1 MGTKKSLNLTDLFYK
16 KSETRTRAEITSEID
31 STIRSHEVIS
41 AKEEKANK
49 TTSWGNP
56 LSDVKYPSEK
66 LVKNALDTKA
76 STSDL
81 ESARTT
87 LQGNIDTVETNTNT
101 AIGQINTALGNKVDK
116 VSGKGLSTNDYTTA
130 EKDKLANIE
139 ARANRTIVDNEL
151 NPNSTNPVQNA
162 VICAEFYDKDDIVG
176 LLNSIETGH
185 GKLLSIYI
193 DEDTGDLVVDDDG
206 FDYYTATEV
215 DNGFTVNVEKQA
227 QAESGYIATYVVK
240 QGGTQKGVK
249 INIPKDFLVKSASV
263 ETCSTANTPS
273 QGLAV
278 GDKYIDF
285 VINTKD
291 SSSSSGNEHL
301 YLNLHDLTDVYTAD
315 NSTLQLSNSNEF
327 SIKSVPVALIDGVLP
342 ANQVTHQDISGK
354 VNTSDIA
361 DNLVT
366 NNASKVLSAKQGK
379 ALDEAKLNVAQG
391 SGNANKYLATDSNGD
406 VTLVNQPTIPSK
418 VSDLTNDSGFITS
431 SHSHGN
437 ISSDGKVTTTATSS
451 SVDKVV
457 VTDSN
462 GDLKVI
468 STLPSANITQQSIS
482 GKEDTSNKVTSW
494 QNSPDNDHYP
504 SEKLVK
510 DNLDGKVDLNQG
522 SANSG
527 KYLRVD
533 TDGEVICATAP
544 SSGGGSSFSGDYL
557 DLVNTPTIPDSTS
570 DLTNDGSDGV
580 NPFLTIADL
589 DDVELL
595 VTFTDNTTLSLN
607 LFKEL
612 TVNNGG
618 S

>member
-1 MGTKKSLNLTDLFYK
+1 MGTKKSLNLTELFYK

-31 STIRSHEVIS
+31 STIRSHEVIAS
-41 AKEEKANK
+41 KEEKANK
-49 TTSWGNP
+49 VTSWGNP

-66 LVKNALDTKA
+66 LVKTELNTKA

-81 ESARTT
+81 ESATTT
-87 LQGNIDTVETNTNT
+87 LQGNINTVETNTNT
-101 AIGQINTALGNKVDK
+101 AIGQINTALNSKVDK
-116 VSGKGLSTNDYTTA
+116 VTGKGLSTNDYTTA

-162 VICAEFYDKDDIVG
+162 VICAEFYDKEDIVG

-206 FDYYTATEV
+206 FDYYTAPEV
-215 DNGFTVNVEKQA
+215 DDGFTVNVEKQA

-249 INIPKDFLVKSASV
+249 INIPKDYLVKSASV

-291 SSSSSGNEHL
+291 GTGSAEHL

-315 NSTLQLSNSNEF
+315 ESTLQLSNSNVF
-327 SIKSVPVALIDGVLP
+327 SIKSVPASLISGVLP

-354 VNTSDIA
+354 VSTSDIA

-379 ALDEAKLNVAQG
+379 VLDENKLDVSQG

-406 VTLVNQPTIPSK
+406 VTLVNQPAVPTK

-451 SVDKVV
+451 GVDKVV

-468 STLPSANITQQSIS
+468 STLPAANVTQASMT

-494 QNSPDNDHYP
+494 QSTPDDTHYP

-510 DNLDGKVDLNQG
+510 DSLNGKVDTAGTGLSKSGTTLGHSNSVSAESSAVFKKIAFDAQG
-522 SANSG
+522 HITSTANVEGSDLPSHTHSG
-527 KYLRVD
+527 YLTSSDIAGKMDSSDYD
-533 TDGEVICATAP
+533 TVSLAVVFEDSTTAT
-544 SSGGGSSFSGDYL
+544 Y
-557 DLVNTPTIPDSTS
+557 DLVY
-570 DLTNDGSDGV
+570 
-580 NPFLTIADL
+580 
-589 DDVELL
+589 E
-595 VTFTDNTTLSLN
+595 
-607 LFKEL
+607 K
-612 TVNNGG
+612 
-618 S
+618 